1 MKKRIEQINAEVLD
15 HEVSI
20 QKLLKDKQAI
30 MKNDYQYLV
39 GKCLKVGDEMYDLI
53 TSLYSVEENDVYT
66 EIKYECIRVEIDMKR
81 HGFEI
86 DSSCYSGIM
95 LTEIPYSTIPR
106 KMFEDKFNECVKLI
120 SDYGK
125 SI

>member
-20 QKLLKDKQAI
+20 QKLLKDKQSI

-66 EIKYECIRVEIDMKR
+66 DIRYECIRVEIDMKR

-86 DSSCYSGIM
+86 DSSCYSGIV
-95 LTEIPYSTIPR
+95 LTEIPSSTIPR

-120 SDYGK
+120 RDYGK

>member
-1 MKKRIEQINAEVLD
+1 MKDQIKRINSEVLD
-15 HEVSI
+15 HEESI
-20 QKLLKDKQAI
+20 KKLLKEKQEI
-30 MKNDYQYLV
+30 LKNDYQYLV

-66 EIKYECIRVEIDMKR
+66 EIRYECIRVEIDMDRKD
-81 HGFEI
+81 FEV
-86 DSSCYSGIM
+86 DSRCYNGIL
-95 LTEIPYSTIPR
+95 LTEIPSSTIPR
-106 KMFEDKFNECVKLI
+106 KLFEDKFNECVKLI

>member
-1 MKKRIEQINAEVLD
+1 MKEQIRQIKVKIMDLE
-15 HEVSI
+15 EEI
-20 QKLLKDKQAI
+20 QRLHKEKQAI

-66 EIKYECIRVEIDMKR
+66 DIRYECIRVEIDMKR

-86 DSSCYSGIM
+86 DSSCYSSIM
-95 LTEIPYSTIPR
+95 LTEIPSSTIPR

-120 SDYGK
+120 RDYGK